1 MRRLR
6 SRRGDRADAGVI
18 YKQEQHQA
26 QLAQIASF
34 EVDNRAKFTK
44 ARDEFSG
51 NPDGFQKWADNT
63 TSGALAEVPGWMQTH
78 AKQFLSR
85 ETDGKYAAVLGE
97 KRHQDKQL
105 DSQALVARTKMAD
118 DDVMSIASA
127 TGSLNSPEG
136 KAAVATYQGVLDSSV
151 SLGLIPREQAQ
162 LLTEDLT
169 TRSQGAIIR
178 KSVEGVYR
186 EQGYEAAREHLSK
199 TIDELGAPY
208 RITDKIRTQ
217 TLGWLRSEE
226 AGMRGERTAIAQE
239 WAAAKGNIATLD
251 PAVVQ
256 DIQHRAYSVGAYKV
270 GDDIQASTSALG
282 IVKTIRQ
289 LPQADQIRIM
299 ATGNLDARLAQS
311 ESGGKP
317 DVMNKLGYVGTYQFG
332 APRLKDLGVYTPGDG
347 ENMAAW
353 SKTPATATGKWSGTF
368 NIPGFPDVK
377 TVEDFKANP
386 DAQKAVYGL
395 HQQRTEKEI
404 DDLGLG
410 QYVGQ
415 TIGGV
420 QITRDGLRAMIHLGG
435 AEWDAGNSR
444 IRRRRQPGR
453 RERHHAARLRAHGRS
468 IGYARLADGLARRPD
483 GARHAQEGHDA
494 GSRQEDHGP
503 ATAIGKTEFPPM
515 DEIGALGAQVHL
527 LGNEEQKRQVA
538 EMAAQ
543 AEYGKKFVSLPQA
556 QRDELVTRWREKMKV
571 GATITSATWPTRC
584 RPRTPRSP
592 RRGRKTP
599 TTRPR
604 ATWRARRH
612 CPQSTGAARPCAAGA
627 PPRSRSRTRS
637 ARIRACP
644 RSRCCGRAR
653 RSRSPHAGQRRP
665 AAGQRGDPHAGRHAA
680 A

>member
-1 MRRLR
+1 
-6 SRRGDRADAGVI
+6 
-18 YKQEQHQA
+18 
-26 QLAQIASF
+26 
-34 EVDNRAKFTK
+34 
-44 ARDEFSG
+44 
-51 NPDGFQKWADNT
+51 
-63 TSGALAEVPGWMQTH
+63 MQTH

-435 AEWDAGNSR
+435 ANGTRATLASGGGVNPADANGTT
-444 IRRRRQPGR
+444 
-453 RERHHAARLRAHGRS
+453 LLD
-468 IGYARLADGLARRPD
+468 YARMGDPSATPGSLT
-483 GARHAQEGHDA
+483 
-494 GSRQEDHGP
+494 GSRAGLMALGMLKKDMTQDLGKKITDLK
-503 ATAIGKTEFPPM
+503 TAIGKTEFPPM

-543 AEYGKKFVSLPQA
+543 AEYGAKFVSLPQA
-556 QRDELVTRWREKMKV
+556 QRDELVTRWREKMKT
-571 GATITSATWPTRC
+571 GATEYE
-584 RPRTPRSP
+584 
-592 RRGRKTP
+592 
-599 TTRPR
+599 
-604 ATWRARRH
+604 RH
-612 CPQSTGAARPCAAGA
+612 LADTVQTANTKVTEAWHKDPYDAAARYSEGIKALPAIDWG
-627 PPRSRSRTRS
+627 SNTV
-637 ARIRACP
+637 
-644 RSRCCGRAR
+644 RSRCSPRKVSQQNTIRADQGLPAF
-653 RSRSPHAGQRRP
+653 SVLRP
-665 AAGQRGDPHAGRHAA
+665 GEAQSLAATLVNGDPRQGSAA
-680 A
+680 IRMLADTLPPDMYRATISDAPIKAALDGMVRSYDPNRLNTAMSVLDRAYRDDPIGFKEAFGDGT